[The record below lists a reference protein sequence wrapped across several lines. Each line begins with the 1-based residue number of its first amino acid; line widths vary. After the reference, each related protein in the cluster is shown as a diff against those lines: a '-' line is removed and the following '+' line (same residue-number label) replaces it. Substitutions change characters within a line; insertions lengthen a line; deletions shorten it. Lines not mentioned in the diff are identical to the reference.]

1 VGLGARTQFF
11 RGSIPI
17 IFRRSVRT
25 ASRLPEFI
33 RAGRDLSMSERNDTV
48 SNSGRSWAI
57 VRRLVFGSL
66 PRQFVPR
73 QMLLFALLLGDT
85 MRMRRAVL

>member
-1 VGLGARTQFF
+1 MRAT
-11 RGSIPI
+11 
-17 IFRRSVRT
+17 
-25 ASRLPEFI
+25 SRLPEFI
-33 RAGRDLSMSERNDTV
+33 RAGRDLRMSERNDTV

>member
-1 VGLGARTQFF
+1 
-11 RGSIPI
+11 
-17 IFRRSVRT
+17 
-25 ASRLPEFI
+25 
-33 RAGRDLSMSERNDTV
+33 MSERNDTV

-85 MRMRRAVL
+85 MGMRRAVL